1 MKSNPTTKALLL
13 GISLATVLTTALA
26 QPYPGATW
34 TIDENGPALF
44 DSHSGVVGY
53 SNGVLQKD
61 PISGVT
67 TLYYQLA
74 GPNVPSLPGDV
85 VLLEPPSTFQA
96 SDLLRFD
103 GRGGVYFFSDVEAG
117 EANTDLADVGI
128 PPLAGTNALYFAE
141 TGPEGNNGYLYIPA
155 AGQPGY
161 DTSGVLPGVQYNI
174 ISDAVPEPGSAV
186 LLLSGGALWG
196 LRFVRRKHHALTS
209 A

>member
-1 MKSNPTTKALLL
+1 MKSNPTTKTLLL

-26 QPYPGATW
+26 QPYTNATW

-53 SNGVLQKD
+53 SNGVLQRD

-85 VLLEPPSTFQA
+85 VLLDPPSTFQG

-103 GRGGVYFFSDVEAG
+103 GRGGVYFFSDVEPG
-117 EANTDLADVGI
+117 EANTDLADVGV
-128 PPLAGTNALYFAE
+128 PLGSVDATNAPVLFFTE
-141 TGPEGNNGYLYIPA
+141 TGPEGNNGYLYTPA

-161 DTSGVLPGVQYNI
+161 DTSGVLPGVHYNI
-174 ISDAVPEPGSAV
+174 ISDVVPEPGSAV
-186 LLLSGGALWG
+186 LLLIGGALWG
-196 LRFVRRKHHALTS
+196 LRFMRRKNHA
-209 A
+209 